1 MSVQHQRIITDTKKP
16 GPAHEAHVFTSLPG
30 IIVDTKGN
38 DTKPAS
44 DSDEVNRL
52 ILNRKTPGAGNQNA
66 TMKPPELPK
75 LPNKAPATKPKST
88 GQIPYAGRM
97 Y

>member
-16 GPAHEAHVFTSLPG
+16 GPAHDAHVFSSLPG

-38 DTKPAS
+38 DTKPVGDA
-44 DSDEVNRL
+44 DEVNRL

-66 TMKPPELPK
+66 TMKSPRLPV
-75 LPNKAPATKPKST
+75 LPNKAPATKPRSM
-88 GQIPYAGRM
+88 GQVPYAGKM